1 VCDFVKLGA
10 ASTFVKRGSW
20 VDVIK
25 STSLPMGV
33 FDKPDMES
41 TSKKLYNGD
50 YVIMVSDGILDSIE
64 GEDKEKELGQIIL
77 GVRDKKP
84 KEIADSILEQVIKK
98 NNNEIKDD
106 MTVLVCGIWDRC
118 A

>member
-1 VCDFVKLGA
+1 
-10 ASTFVKRGSW
+10 
-20 VDVIK
+20 
-25 STSLPMGV
+25 MGV